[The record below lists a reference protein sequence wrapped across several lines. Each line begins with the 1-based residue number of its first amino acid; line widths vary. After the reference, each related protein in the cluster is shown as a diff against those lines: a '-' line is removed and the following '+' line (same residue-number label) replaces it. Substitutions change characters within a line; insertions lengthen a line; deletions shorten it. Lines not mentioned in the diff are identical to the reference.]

1 MMNYSFINHKQKIL
15 LKDVVL
21 HGAGMH
27 LNLEHEMSL
36 SQLIFTSTCAAEM
49 TPRMSH
55 LMALQSVNICQQ
67 YGLTG
72 RAFAND
78 ISAFAITEGPTD
90 VAKKYFHAIQADPL
104 VDTLLLHVER
114 PIEQREFQDFSVWL
128 NSRANFDFGPFV
140 GVLTPESFR
149 AAMPENPSPRLR
161 IMIEAF
167 RDEVLA
173 A

>member
-1 MMNYSFINHKQKIL
+1 
-15 LKDVVL
+15 
-21 HGAGMH
+21 
-27 LNLEHEMSL
+27 MSL
-36 SQLIFTSTCAAEM
+36 SQLIYTSTCTAEM

-55 LMALQSVNICQQ
+55 LMALQSVNLCRQ

-78 ISAFAITEGPTD
+78 ISALAMMEGPTE
-90 VAKKYFHAIQADPL
+90 VVKRYYQSVEADRL
-104 VDTLLLHVER
+104 VETILLHVDR
-114 PIEQREFQDFSVWL
+114 PIKEREFSDFSVWL
-128 NSRANFDFGPFV
+128 NSKATFDFGPFV
-140 GVLTPESFR
+140 GVLTPQSFQE
-149 AAMPENPSPRLR
+149 AMPDNPSPRLR